1 MQNKLTTLC
10 LALLTMS
17 GGEAMAQPLAKGKT
31 EFAEGVVRVK
41 LQREVASLVE
51 AAKLPTDGKLKA
63 GARYGKTRFMLT
75 APSFDAVTSS
85 CLTPVFT

>member
-1 MQNKLTTLC
+1 MQKKLTTLC

-41 LQREVASLVE
+41 LQRQVHA
-51 AAKLPTDGKLKA
+51 
-63 GARYGKTRFMLT
+63 M
-75 APSFDAVTSS
+75 
-85 CLTPVFT
+85 